1 MNKFIS
7 ALLIVAVVV
16 SSTSAFTTQS
26 SSLTSRTQTTSS
38 PIITGPSFDITSSS
52 STALNLKVD
61 PNSIKGKGYNMM
73 GWTME
78 TNINKKT
85 KKPQAERF
93 RMYVEDG
100 GKDID
105 ETVTASIPVT

>member
-26 SSLTSRTQTTSS
+26 SSLTTSRTQTS

-61 PNSIKGKGYNMM
+61 PNSIKG
-73 GWTME
+73 
-78 TNINKKT
+78 NKNNAGNSKM
-85 KKPQAERF
+85 AA
-93 RMYVEDG
+93 YG
-100 GKDID
+100 G
-105 ETVTASIPVT
+105 SIVFAALLPIAFLIWSAVGK

>member
-7 ALLIVAVVV
+7 ALLIIAVVV

-26 SSLTSRTQTTSS
+26 SSLTSSRTQTTSS

-61 PNSIKGKGYNMM
+61 PNSIKG
-73 GWTME
+73 
-78 TNINKKT
+78 NKNNSGNSKM
-85 KKPQAERF
+85 AA
-93 RMYVEDG
+93 YG
-100 GKDID
+100 G
-105 ETVTASIPVT
+105 SIVFAALLPIAFLIWSAIGK

>member
-26 SSLTSRTQTTSS
+26 SSLTTSRTQTS
-38 PIITGPSFDITSSS
+38 PIITRPSFDITSSS

-61 PNSIKGKGYNMM
+61 PNSIKG
-73 GWTME
+73 
-78 TNINKKT
+78 NKNNSGNSKM
-85 KKPQAERF
+85 AA
-93 RMYVEDG
+93 YG
-100 GKDID
+100 G
-105 ETVTASIPVT
+105 SIVFAALLPIAFLIWSAVGK

>member
-7 ALLIVAVVV
+7 ALLFVAVVA

-26 SSLTSRTQTTSS
+26 SSLTTSRAQTS

-61 PNSIKGKGYNMM
+61 PNSIKG
-73 GWTME
+73 
-78 TNINKKT
+78 NKNNSGNSKM
-85 KKPQAERF
+85 AA
-93 RMYVEDG
+93 YG
-100 GKDID
+100 G
-105 ETVTASIPVT
+105 SIVFAALLPIAFLIWSAIGK